1 MTLVNLLRHI
11 SLKHLILKKS
21 QTVMAALGI
30 CLGVAAMLAI
40 DIVNKSVLSS
50 FEDSINSITG
60 RAALQITGAESGFP
74 EKLLDR
80 IQDVP
85 GVEYALPVIETN
97 ANFSGGRD
105 RAVLILAVDSLQ
117 DHKIR
122 NYRITDE
129 SADIPDPLLFL
140 AKRDSILLTR
150 EMAAREGIKIDQEVA
165 IQTVLGIKKFVVRGL
180 LDPEGPAKA
189 AGGDVAVMDVYA
201 AQLVFG
207 KEGRIDRIDVS
218 FLPGQDL
225 DAMRQRIEAAL
236 PEGYY
241 VDTPAG
247 RARQI
252 ETLTLR
258 FRKTISLIGSMT
270 MFVGMYLIYNAISI
284 SVVQRR
290 KEIGIIR
297 ALGAT
302 RAQVTALFLGETLI
316 IAALASLAGIGLGI
330 LFARLS
336 VGAVAQTVSVAYASA
351 SVTEIAVS
359 GKDVF
364 SSMAVGIAASLLAA
378 WFPARS
384 SARIAPVSAIRTL
397 PYPPDGFLLGRSVR
411 VLSGVFVCC
420 ALALFLAYKTA
431 APASP
436 LRNAGT
442 TFGTMVFLLLGI
454 SLATPLFLK
463 WFMHF
468 YHRFLAPRLGS
479 EGRLA
484 GLNLQKNI
492 SRNAVAVAAVF
503 FSIALSVN
511 SSTMLS
517 SAQKGFLDYMESVE
531 RSDILVTSGHP
542 MASAGGQNSP
552 MPGTMGREIERV
564 AGVRSA
570 DPFRKLFINY
580 SGRRILL
587 EMVDFER
594 WSQYNTCTVV
604 DGKWDDIR
612 KMSRQ
617 DSVLINE
624 SIAARY
630 RLKAGETISLP
641 TPNGLVRFT
650 ITAVIVSYASDS
662 GVIIMDTYTYQRY
675 WKDTVVDMFSVRV
688 KPGENI
694 AVVRNAILERFG
706 RDRKLFVLDSQAF
719 KAELRKLLDQSFVMN
734 NAVNVITLAIAGFG
748 IIVTLLA
755 SVLERTREIG
765 ILRSIGMER
774 GQVARVVI
782 LESVLV
788 GITGGMV
795 GAATGLAIGWL
806 SVEGF
811 FRLDLGASIGYHIQ
825 YSSVWTALLLSAGL
839 SAIAGLY
846 PAWRAA
852 RTNIV
857 EALAYE

>member
-1 MTLVNLLRHI
+1 MTFTNLLRYI

-21 QTVMAALGI
+21 QTLMAATGI
-30 CLGVAAMLAI
+30 CLGVAAMLSI
-40 DIVNKSVLSS
+40 DIVNQSVLSS

-74 EKLLDR
+74 EQLADR
-80 IQDVP
+80 IQQVQ

-97 ANFSGGRD
+97 ASISGGKE
-105 RAVLILAVDSLQ
+105 RAVMILAVDSLQ

-122 NYRITDE
+122 SYRITDE
-129 SADIPDPLLFL
+129 SADIPDPLMFL

-150 EMAAREGIKIDQEVA
+150 EMANREGIKIDQEIQV
-165 IQTVLGIKKFVVRGL
+165 QTVQGIKKFVVRGL
-180 LDPEGPAKA
+180 LDPDGPAKA
-189 AGGDVAVMDVYA
+189 AGGDIAIMDVYA

-225 DAMRQRIEAAL
+225 DTMKQRIESAL

-252 ETLTLR
+252 ELLTLR
-258 FRKTISLIGSMT
+258 YRKSMSLIGSLT

-284 SVVQRR
+284 SVVQRK
-290 KEIGIIR
+290 KEIGIMR

-302 RAQVTALFLGETLI
+302 RAQVAGLFLGETFI
-316 IAALASLAGIGLGI
+316 ISVLASIVGVGLG
-330 LFARLS
+330 LVFARLS
-336 VGAVAQTVSVAYASA
+336 VGAVAQ
-351 SVTEIAVS
+351 AVS
-359 GKDVF
+359 TIYANASGTQIVF
-364 SSMAVGIAASLLAA
+364 SWKVALSDMTIGICASLFAA
-378 WFPARS
+378 CFPARS

-397 PYPPDGFLLGRSVR
+397 PYSPEGFLLGRKIKIWSAA
-411 VLSGVFVCC
+411 LVC
-420 ALALFLAYKTA
+420 AGIITLLIYKA
-431 APASP
+431 AGASSAI
-436 LRNAGT
+436 RNSGT
-442 TFGTMVFLLLGI
+442 TFASMIFLLLGI

-463 WFMHF
+463 WFMYF
-468 YHRFLAPRLGS
+468 YHRFLAAHLGS

-484 GLNLQKNI
+484 GLNLQKNL
-492 SRNAVAVAAVF
+492 SRNAVAVAAIF

-517 SAQKGFLDYMESVE
+517 SAQKGFLDYMDSVE

-552 MPGTMGREIERV
+552 MPGSMAREIESV
-564 AGVRSA
+564 PGVKTA
-570 DPFRKLFINY
+570 DPFRKLYLNY

-587 EMVDFER
+587 EMVDFDR
-594 WSQYNTCTVV
+594 WMQYNTCTVV
-604 DGKWDDIR
+604 DGKWDDLR
-612 KMSRQ
+612 NMSRQ
-617 DSVLINE
+617 DNVLINE
-624 SIAARY
+624 NIAARY
-630 RLKAGETISLP
+630 RLKAGDTIDLP
-641 TPNGLVRFT
+641 TPNGPVHFH

-662 GVIIMDTYTYQRY
+662 GVIVMDTYTYQRY
-675 WKDTVVDMFSVRV
+675 WKDTLADMFSVRV
-688 KPGENI
+688 KPGQSI
-694 AVVRNAILERFG
+694 TTVQAAIMERFG
-706 RDRKLFVLDSQAF
+706 HERKLFVMDSQAF
-719 KAELRKLLDQSFVMN
+719 KEELKKLLDQAFVMN
-734 NAVNVITLAIAGFG
+734 NAVNIITLVIAGFG

-765 ILRSIGMER
+765 ILRSIGMKR
-774 GQVARVVI
+774 SQVAGVVI
-782 LESVLV
+782 LESMLV
-788 GITGGMV
+788 GIVGGIA

-811 FRLDLGASIGYHIQ
+811 FRLDLGASME
-825 YSSVWTALLLSAGL
+825 YSVHYGSILIALVLAAGL

-846 PAWRAA
+846 PAHRAA
-852 RTNIV
+852 KTNIV
-857 EALAYE
+857 EALSYE